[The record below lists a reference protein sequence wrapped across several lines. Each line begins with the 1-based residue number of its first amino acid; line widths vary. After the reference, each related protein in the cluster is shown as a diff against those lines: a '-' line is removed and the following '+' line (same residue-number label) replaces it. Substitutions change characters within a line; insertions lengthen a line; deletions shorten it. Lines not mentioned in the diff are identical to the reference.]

1 MSSSVESVTRR
12 DPSAMTHREVLEAMT
27 GLLAALFTALLST
40 TIVSTAL
47 PTIIGELEGSQTAYA
62 WVITTALLANA
73 ASTPIWGKFAD
84 LFNKKLLVQSAIVIF
99 VIGSIIAGLAHTV
112 PILLAARVVQG
123 IGMGG
128 LTALVV
134 AIIGSIV
141 APRERGRYS
150 GYMGAVM
157 AVSMSGGP
165 ILGGVIVDSP
175 LGWRWCFFVCVP
187 LAVIALALLQR
198 TLRLPTERK
207 DGVSIDWLGAA
218 LLTAGVSVLLIW
230 VSFAGKAN
238 YYAWISSESALY
250 VGAGVLLLLA
260 TVWVESRAKSPIIP
274 LPIVTEPTTG
284 LAIIASIAV
293 GVGMFGATTF
303 LGQYFQTARGYSPTI
318 AGVLTIPLVAGMLI
332 ASVGSGQLITRRGKW
347 KSFVVAGAA
356 LLVTGFAL
364 LSTIDHATNLWQV
377 GAYITIVGLGV
388 GMMMQNLV
396 LAVQN
401 TVSVH
406 NIGAAS
412 SSVAFFRT
420 FGGAIGVSVLGSVLA
435 SRVSELSAEG
445 FARLGVRTGTTGG
458 GNLNLNALPA
468 PIATIVRASY
478 GDATGRIF
486 LIAAAATVVAL
497 IAAALLPN
505 RPLRRTIDIDPALDP
520 TTKNSA
526 VQDDPTATDDMAAL
540 DAELDAFAESSWEE
554 NQLREGAERV
564 LPEPVP
570 AASIGRHAVVEQNGR
585 VYRMAASSQNGQSTG
600 GLSGSDFD
608 GGALG
613 GRVHRE
619 DGRPVPGAVLTLVDH
634 GGRQVARANSAADG
648 GYAITAPETGDYVL
662 IVSAMGHQPT
672 AVNVPVG
679 QRPHR
684 LDLTLVGSGELSGV
698 VRTAGPGVPLPGATV
713 TLTDSR
719 GEVVGSA
726 VTGGDGTYVCRGVVS
741 GVYTLVAVAEHM
753 RPSATTLTVPDS
765 GVLRHDIELA
775 TMAVLAGSAWAEGS
789 RAVPDVL
796 VSVLDAAGQVT
807 ATARTDENGRYVVT
821 DLPEGQYTVVARG
834 YPPVTGQ
841 VTVSGG
847 EVAHDVRLGYEIEDR
862 R

>member
-1 MSSSVESVTRR
+1 MSNSVDAQTGR
-12 DPSAMTHREVLEAMT
+12 DPDAMTHRQILEALT

-47 PTIIGELEGSQTAYA
+47 PTIIGDLQGSQTAYA

-99 VIGSIIAGLAHTV
+99 VAGSIIAGLAHNV
-112 PILLAARVVQG
+112 PVLLVARVVQG

-187 LAVIALALLQR
+187 IAVIALVLLQR

-207 DGVSIDWLGAA
+207 AEVSIDWLGAG

-238 YYAWISSESALY
+238 YYAWISAESALY
-250 VGAGVLLLLA
+250 VGAGVLLLIA

-274 LPIVTEPTTG
+274 LPIVTERTTG

-303 LGQYFQTARGYSPTI
+303 LGQYFQTARGYSPTV
-318 AGVLTIPLVAGMLI
+318 AGVLTIPLVAGMLA
-332 ASVGSGQLITRRGKW
+332 ASVGSGQLITRFGKW
-347 KSFVVAGAA
+347 KSFVVSGGA
-356 LLVTGFAL
+356 LLVVGFGL
-364 LSTIDHATNLWQV
+364 LSTIDHATNLWLV
-377 GAYITIVGLGV
+377 GVYIAVVGLGV

-435 SRVSELSAEG
+435 TRVSELSAQG
-445 FARLGVRTGTTGG
+445 FARLGVKTGSSGG
-458 GNLNLNALPA
+458 SNLNLDALPA

-486 LIAAAATVVAL
+486 LIAAAATAVAL
-497 IAAALLPN
+497 IATILLPN
-505 RPLRRTIDIDPALDP
+505 RPLRRTIDIDP
-520 TTKNSA
+520 TTKKSA
-526 VQDDPTATDDMAAL
+526 SQDDPTVADDMAAL
-540 DAELDAFAESSWEE
+540 DAELAAFAESSWDET
-554 NQLREGAERV
+554 QLWEDTERV
-564 LPEPVP
+564 ASEPEPVP
-570 AASIGRHAVVEQNGR
+570 AASVTGHAPVEQNGR
-585 VYRMAASSQNGQSTG
+585 VYRVVASSQT
-600 GLSGSDFD
+600 GLSTDGSGADLA

-613 GRVHRE
+613 GRVHRA
-619 DGRPVPGAVLTLVDH
+619 DDRPVPGAVLTLIDH
-634 GGRQVARANSAADG
+634 GGRQVARASSAADG
-648 GYAITAPETGDYVL
+648 GYAITAPETGGYVL

-672 AVNVPVG
+672 AVNVSVG
-679 QRPHR
+679 QRPQR
-684 LDLTLVGSGELSGV
+684 LDVTLVGSGELSGV
-698 VRTAGPGVPLPGATV
+698 VRSVGHGAPLSGATV
-713 TLTDSR
+713 TLTDVR
-719 GEVVGSA
+719 GEVVGAA
-726 VTGGDGTYVCRGVVS
+726 VTGGDGGYVCHGVVS

-775 TMAVLAGSAWAEGS
+775 AMAVLSGSARADG

-796 VSVLDAAGQVT
+796 VSVLDAAGEVT

-821 DLPEGQYTVVARG
+821 DLLEGQYTVVARG

-847 EVAHDVRLGYEIEDR
+847 EIAYDVRLGYELEDR
-862 R
+862 

>member
-1 MSSSVESVTRR
+1 MSNSVDAQTRR
-12 DPSAMTHREVLEAMT
+12 DPDAMTHRQILEALT

-47 PTIIGELEGSQTAYA
+47 PTIIGDLQGSQTAYA

-99 VIGSIIAGLAHTV
+99 VAGSIVAGLAHNV
-112 PILLAARVVQG
+112 AVLLVARVIQG

-187 LAVIALALLQR
+187 IAVIALVLLQR

-207 DGVSIDWLGAA
+207 EQVSIDWLGAG

-238 YYAWISSESALY
+238 YYAWISAESALY
-250 VGAGVLLLLA
+250 VGVGVLLLIA

-274 LPIVTEPTTG
+274 LPIVTERTTG

-293 GVGMFGATTF
+293 GIGMFGATTF
-303 LGQYFQTARGYSPTI
+303 LGQYFQTARGYSPTV
-318 AGVLTIPLVAGMLI
+318 AGVLTIPLVAGMLT
-332 ASVGSGQLITRRGKW
+332 ASVGSGQLITRFGKW
-347 KSFVVAGAA
+347 KSFVVSGGA
-356 LLVTGFAL
+356 LLVVGFAL
-364 LSTIDHATNLWQV
+364 LSTIDHATNLWLV
-377 GAYITIVGLGV
+377 GSYIAVVGLGV

-435 SRVSELSAEG
+435 TRVSELSAQG
-445 FARLGVRTGTTGG
+445 FARLGVQTGSSGG
-458 GNLNLNALPA
+458 GSLNLDALPA
-468 PIATIVRASY
+468 PIATIVRAAY

-486 LIAAAATVVAL
+486 LIAAAATAVAL
-497 IAAALLPN
+497 IATILLPN
-505 RPLRRTIDIDPALDP
+505 RPLRRTVDIDPTLDP
-520 TTKNSA
+520 TTKKSA
-526 VQDDPTATDDMAAL
+526 SQDDPTVADDMAAL
-540 DAELDAFAESSWEE
+540 DAELAAFAESSWDET
-554 NQLREGAERV
+554 QPWEGAEPV
-564 LPEPVP
+564 LSELEPVP
-570 AASIGRHAVVEQNGR
+570 AASVTGHGPVEQNGR
-585 VYRMAASSQNGQSTG
+585 VYRVVSSSQTGLSTV
-600 GLSGSDFD
+600 SGSDLA

-619 DGRPVPGAVLTLVDH
+619 DGRPVPGAVLTLIDH
-634 GGRQVARANSAADG
+634 GGRQVARASSAADG
-648 GYAITAPETGDYVL
+648 GYAITAPETGGHVL
-662 IVSAMGHQPT
+662 IVSAMGHQPA
-672 AVNVPVG
+672 AVNVSVG
-679 QRPHR
+679 QRHQH
-684 LDLTLVGSGELSGV
+684 LDVTLLGSGELSGV
-698 VRTAGPGVPLPGATV
+698 VRSAGHGVPLAGATV
-713 TLTDSR
+713 TLTDLR
-719 GEVVGSA
+719 GEVVGAA
-726 VTGGDGTYVCRGVVS
+726 VTGGDGSYVCHGVAS
-741 GVYTLVAVAEHM
+741 GAYTLVAVAEHM
-753 RPSATTLTVPDS
+753 RPSAATLTVPDS

-775 TMAVLAGSAWAEGS
+775 AMAVLSGSAWADGG
-789 RAVPDVL
+789 RVPDVL
-796 VSVLDAAGQVT
+796 VSVLDAAGEVT
-807 ATARTDENGRYVVT
+807 ATARTDENGHYVVT
-821 DLPEGQYTVVARG
+821 DLLEGQYTVVARG

-847 EVAHDVRLGYEIEDR
+847 EVAYDVRLGYEPEDH
-862 R
+862 